1 MRKSITILLLS
12 LLLASCGKNP
22 ELSSRISESGVI
34 VEKLDWQDLSSQVE
48 KTQFANNSRA
58 VGLIDLHGERC
69 TGFLID
75 KDLVM
80 TNEHCIPNAGTARGI
95 TITFGYD
102 FHALESDK
110 ITYQCEKFIMAHQK
124 LDFAIVR
131 CLPENGE
138 YPGDRFGVVTLERK
152 SDVEFGEVY
161 LIQQN
166 CPINMNSYCDPT
178 KKIAY
183 GKIFGKEDSEFKHNA
198 DTLGGSSGS
207 PVFSKDNHHAVAL
220 HHTGVG
226 SIGNIGSGVGQYN
239 LAIPMWAI
247 TSFIEKYKPELLL
260 GIKYP
265 TTIIS
270 EPAPI
275 EVPTL
280 VIAPVVVPTIRIA
293 PIAVP
298 SNINS
303 NVPGESIESA
313 MSLERGKVSD
323 SFKIKK
329 SGEKHFFK
337 VTVKS
342 STTPIFK
349 VTLKGD
355 STSGNLDLYLL
366 DSQGKEIVKSTFNAA
381 DETVRILNKE
391 GIYYIQV
398 SGIGGAIGSYNLEIN

>member
-1 MRKSITILLLS
+1 MRKSISILLLS
-12 LLLASCGKNP
+12 LLLSSCGKKP
-22 ELSSRISESGVI
+22 ELSSQISESGVI
-34 VEKLDWQDLSSQVE
+34 VEKLDWQDLTSQID
-48 KTQFANNSRA
+48 KTPFANNSRA
-58 VGLIDLHGERC
+58 VGLINLSGERC

-80 TNEHCIPNAGTARGI
+80 TNEHCIPNPGSARGV

-102 FHALESDK
+102 FQAPETNK

-138 YPGDRFGVVTLERK
+138 FPGDHFGVVTLERK
-152 SDVEFGEVY
+152 SDMEFSEVY

-166 CPINMNSYCDPT
+166 CPHNINSYCDPT

-183 GKIFGKEDSEFKHNA
+183 GKILGKEDNEFKHNA

-239 LAIPMWAI
+239 LAVPMWAI

-265 TTIIS
+265 TTIVS
-270 EPAPI
+270 EVPPTKPEPI

-280 VIAPVVVPTIRIA
+280 VIAPVEA
-293 PIAVP
+293 PIAAP
-298 SNINS
+298 LNINS
-303 NVPGESIESA
+303 NVPGESIKSA
-313 MSLERGKVSD
+313 MPLERGKTSG

-342 STTPIFK
+342 SNSTTIFK
-349 VTLKGD
+349 VNLKGD
-355 STSGNLDLYLL
+355 STSGNLDLFLL
-366 DSQGKEIVKSTFNAA
+366 DSSGKEIVKSTFNAA

-398 SGIGGAIGSYNLEIN
+398 AGIGG